1 VSTARRWALAAALVA
16 ASACAPAA
24 PVATPPIVPGTSAA
38 PREVNLIARDYVF
51 VPATLDVVPGETVVL
66 HVING
71 GLTLHEAIIG
81 DTSVQDAWEAAE
93 AVAADPPP
101 GPTPMVSVPP
111 DVAGIR
117 IVVTS
122 GQRVDVT
129 WTVPADTEPLV
140 VGCHIPGHWAE
151 GMWIPVRFVVPT
163 PPEAAAPT
171 HARWYALA
179 PPDRAAVLNSVQP
192 RGGSG

>member
-1 VSTARRWALAAALVA
+1 
-16 ASACAPAA
+16 
-24 PVATPPIVPGTSAA
+24 VPGSVDA

-51 VPATLDVVPGETVVL
+51 VPATLDVVPGETVAL

-71 GLTLHEAIIG
+71 GLTVHEAIIG

-163 PPEAAAPT
+163 TPEAAAPA

-179 PPDRAAVLNSVQP
+179 PPDRAAVPSSVQP

>member
-1 VSTARRWALAAALVA
+1 VSIAPRWVLAAAVVTA
-16 ASACAPAA
+16 TACSPAQ
-24 PVATPPIVPGTSAA
+24 PVATPPIMPGTRDT

-71 GLTLHEAIIG
+71 GLTIHEAVIG
-81 DTSVQDAWEAAE
+81 GTSVQDAWEAAE
-93 AVAADPPP
+93 AIAADPPP

-111 DVAGIR
+111 DVAGLR
-117 IVVTS
+117 IVVAS

-129 WTVPADTEPLV
+129 WTVPTSTEPLV

-151 GMWIPVRFVVPT
+151 GMWIPVRFVG
-163 PPEAAAPT
+163 AP
-171 HARWYALA
+171 L
-179 PPDRAAVLNSVQP
+179 P
-192 RGGSG
+192 G